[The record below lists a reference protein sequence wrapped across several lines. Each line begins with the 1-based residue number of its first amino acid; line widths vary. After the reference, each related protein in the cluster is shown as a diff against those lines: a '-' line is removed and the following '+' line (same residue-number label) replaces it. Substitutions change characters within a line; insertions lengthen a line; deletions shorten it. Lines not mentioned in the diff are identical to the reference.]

1 MIPSEYF
8 YDPDEN
14 EARAAEESTPLSE
27 LTDEAIAIG
36 AAYGIPSHVR
46 EFIRR
51 NIPDSGMPTEE
62 QIALEEEAARE
73 MFNQRFNEAIGADLD
88 PEIMRKGEEPGVHF
102 LCPPFGFV

>member
-1 MIPSEYF
+1 MIPAEYF

-27 LTDEAIAIG
+27 LSDGIISIG

-62 QIALEEEAARE
+62 QIDLQYEGARE
-73 MFNQRFNEAIGADLD
+73 MFNERFNQAIGAELD
-88 PEIMRKGEEPGVHF
+88 PEVVNNGEEIDPEQ
-102 LCPPFGFV
+102 

>member
-1 MIPSEYF
+1 MIPAEYF

-14 EARAAEESTPLSE
+14 DARAFEESTPLNE
-27 LTDEAIAIG
+27 LSDDVISVG
-36 AAYGIPSHVR
+36 AFYGIPSHIR

-51 NIPDSGMPTEE
+51 NIPDSGMPSEE

-88 PEIMRKGEEPGVHF
+88 PEVVNNGEEIDPEQ
-102 LCPPFGFV
+102 